1 MMSSRFITSFLLLI
15 AVSQG
20 ATAGAI
26 DRIDPPNWWV
36 GMENNT
42 VELMLYGDNLANGEV
57 SSSSDGVIVSQ

>member
-42 VELMLYGDNLANGEV
+42 VELHAFRGQPCQWRG
-57 SSSSDGVIVSQ
+57 QQQF

>member
-26 DRIDPPNWWV
+26 DRIIHLIAGWH
-36 GMENNT
+36 
-42 VELMLYGDNLANGEV
+42 GEQHRRTHAFR
-57 SSSSDGVIVSQ
+57 G